1 MDFAINISQVF
12 GIQIVCFCLS
22 TISIRIATAK
32 NKSSSNIYKSA
43 DWHIRHT
50 IYVTHDINMCV
61 HCAKRHLFTRF
72 PFVWRAMTE
81 RKTFNFTIVY
91 TWNEL
96 QANFV
101 CFTERKQNKY
111 QPLVGFEIICIS
123 FLFKHYKKENLKI
136 IIISF
141 EKKNLMRNWRNS
153 CRTNFNRFY
162 FFAVEEFFGYQ
173 AKHHNEIWKAQC
185 HKKQTINDVA
195 KCAPHFWFILF
206 RSFFVC
212 LRFHQINVIFSWT
225 IFWSIQTILRKLTF
239 ISFRKINEWI
249 W

>member
-1 MDFAINISQVF
+1 MEIRENKLLCVPVDFAINISQVF
-12 GIQIVCFCLS
+12 GIQIVCFCSS

-101 CFTERKQNKY
+101 CFIERKQNKY

-123 FLFKHYKKENLKI
+123 FLFQHYKNREIENNNNIFREEKFNAKLKTFMQDQLQPI
-136 IIISF
+136 
-141 EKKNLMRNWRNS
+141 LLLR
-153 CRTNFNRFY
+153 CRR
-162 FFAVEEFFGYQ
+162 
-173 AKHHNEIWKAQC
+173 I
-185 HKKQTINDVA
+185 
-195 KCAPHFWFILF
+195 F
-206 RSFFVC
+206 RVS
-212 LRFHQINVIFSWT
+212 S
-225 IFWSIQTILRKLTF
+225 
-239 ISFRKINEWI
+239 
-249 W
+249 